1 MQEEIDA
8 AWVAAGPKPCLGT
21 VSKALKS
28 VMSSLQQWSREKFR
42 SVQKELEQLRQK
54 LEELQNSG
62 GQSDLAEIKV
72 TMDRM
77 K

>member
-1 MQEEIDA
+1 M
-8 AWVAAGPKPCLGT
+8 GGRGT
-21 VSKALKS
+21 KTMHGGSVKALKS
-28 VMSSLQQWSREKFR
+28 VMSSLQQWSREKFG
-42 SVQKELEQLRQK
+42 SVRKELEQLRQK
-54 LEELQNSG
+54 MEEPQNSG